1 MNKKFFLIFL
11 ILLIFSPQ
19 IIYSYEEKYTKIDG
33 QKIFFITAGE
43 ESKTPLLIIHGLGMS
58 SGFWINN
65 VDILAGKRRVIA
77 IDLPGFG
84 HSDKNK
90 KNYSVKNYAVFINKF
105 LAQQKISKV
114 MLLGHSIGG
123 AVSIL
128 YTIQYPE
135 QVEKLI
141 LVDSE
146 GVKNVKN
153 DSFLKVVKIPII
165 GDILFIMRDRDM
177 IRKSLQTDIFYNPHF
192 VTELFVQEVNHG
204 SRDAFLSLLRN
215 SIDLTDELN
224 KIQCQTLL
232 IWGENDKLYPVDNA
246 HVFNEKIKNTY
257 LIVFSESG
265 TCSNI
270 EKFDAFNEAVI
281 KFME

>member
-1 MNKKFFLIFL
+1 MNKKNLLIILILSIFL
-11 ILLIFSPQ
+11 PRF
-19 IIYSYEEKYTKIDG
+19 IYSYEEKYTKIDG

-43 ESKTPLLIIHGLGMS
+43 DDKTPLLIIHGLGMS

-65 VDILAGKRRVIA
+65 IDILAGKRRVYA
-77 IDLPGFG
+77 LDLPGFG
-84 HSDKNK
+84 HSEKNK
-90 KNYSVKNYAVFINKF
+90 KSYSVKSYTVLINKF

-114 MLLGHSIGG
+114 ILLGHSIGG
-123 AVSIL
+123 AVSVL
-128 YTIQYPE
+128 YTAAYPE

-141 LVDSE
+141 LADSE

-153 DSFLKVVKIPII
+153 DSFLNLVKIPII

-192 VTELFVQEVNHG
+192 VTELFVQEVSHG

-215 SIDLTDELN
+215 SIDLTDELK

-232 IWGENDKLYPVDNA
+232 IWGENDKLYPVGNA